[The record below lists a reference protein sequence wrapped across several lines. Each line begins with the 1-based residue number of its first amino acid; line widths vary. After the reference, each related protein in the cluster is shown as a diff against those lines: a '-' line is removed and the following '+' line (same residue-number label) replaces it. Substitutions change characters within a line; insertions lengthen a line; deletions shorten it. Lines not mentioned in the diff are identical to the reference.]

1 MIDGTNMM
9 DNGHTTRRRFLKHLC
24 YGTLAMAFGAGTLGN
39 QGGCTHLPKSPSVKS
54 PQVSSHDL
62 YILTEKE
69 LLHVRHTDGQV
80 DVLHRAENQLD
91 HREGIYSVEQT
102 YRVVVDE
109 RTPAVVYTNIYT
121 NSGSEIRAYDADLNL
136 LGHFSFAEPIYD
148 FGIRQNFVYALVSGL
163 RLLVVDF
170 NYPLRP
176 KLDELM
182 RIWDR
187 EGGPLE
193 AKAGGGISKF
203 HLLIRDHY
211 AYVLHSSWKDAF
223 KPVYDSFYSHLI
235 DLEGSSVPISYTL
248 KLFEILY
255 DELYKRYPGAIVVDR
270 WGLPFYLLDH
280 DVVGDRWYVLVREP
294 EESGESRQLLKVLT
308 ASPPL
313 ISIGEYPLPGHVGFG
328 QIHVEEKLLVAA
340 GVESQDTII
349 IGLLELRDQEFAW
362 LNQLRIEGQGVSEL
376 VRHDSTLYLG
386 SSQGVHIINIANP
399 SQLLL
404 GGFIPTT
411 SPVLSL
417 AVRTTDAEHPK

>member
-91 HREGIYSVEQT
+91 HT
-102 YRVVVDE
+102 YTYPHRVVVE
-109 RTPAVVYTNIYT
+109 LQSIPGTPAVVYTMLYT
-121 NSGSEIRAYDADLNL
+121 TNHSSEIRAYDADLNL

-148 FGIRQNFVYALVSGL
+148 FGIRQSFVYALVSGL

-170 NYPLRP
+170 RYPLLP

-182 RIWDR
+182 RIWNW
-187 EGGPLE
+187 EGGSLE
-193 AKAGGGISKF
+193 AKVGTMYEPEF

-211 AYVLHSSWKDAF
+211 AYVLHSLWRYT
-223 KPVYDSFYSHLI
+223 YDSGFYAHLI
-235 DLEGSSVPISYTL
+235 DLKGYYPVSYTL
-248 KLFEILY
+248 HLFEIPPPSWP
-255 DELYKRYPGAIVVDR
+255 PGSIVDR
-270 WGLPFYLLDH
+270 WGPPFPYLLDH

-313 ISIGEYPLPGHVGFG
+313 ISIGEYPLPGHVEFG

-376 VRHDSTLYLG
+376 VRHGSTLYLG